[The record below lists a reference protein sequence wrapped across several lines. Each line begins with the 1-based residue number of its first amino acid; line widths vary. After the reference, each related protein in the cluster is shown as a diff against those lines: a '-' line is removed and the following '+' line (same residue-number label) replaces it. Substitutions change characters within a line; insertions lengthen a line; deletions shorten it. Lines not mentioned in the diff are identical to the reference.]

1 LRVEAGARRPHG
13 GVDLRL
19 ARLGNLGERLLGRRI
34 GEAVAL
40 GGAPPFV
47 PDQQVGLHRPLN
59 SATRFSTYAAMP
71 SFASSLWN
79 SCCCS
84 SRSSVSPLSN
94 GTSAPDCTARL
105 IKPTAL
111 EALLGGQNCLAY
123 RTTCSQ
129 NPSAGKT
136 SCTRPI
142 SFARSNENVS
152 PLTIISIARGLP
164 TMRASRCV
172 PPVPGSTPRF
182 TSGRPTL
189 FWLSLASRRSHAI
202 AISRPPPTVWPLS
215 AAIVSLGV
223 CSRRLRVSFACR
235 QKKYL

>member
-1 LRVEAGARRPHG
+1 
-13 GVDLRL
+13 
-19 ARLGNLGERLLGRRI
+19 
-34 GEAVAL
+34 
-40 GGAPPFV
+40 
-47 PDQQVGLHRPLN
+47 
-59 SATRFSTYAAMP
+59 MP

-105 IKPTAL
+105 IRPTAL

-152 PLTIISIARGLP
+152 PLTIDRKSTRLNSSHGYISYAVFCLKKKKKNIHSKTSLDRIITP
-164 TMRASRCV
+164 HKT
-172 PPVPGSTPRF
+172 STHC
-182 TSGRPTL
+182 L
-189 FWLSLASRRSHAI
+189 
-202 AISRPPPTVWPLS
+202 
-215 AAIVSLGV
+215 
-223 CSRRLRVSFACR
+223 
-235 QKKYL
+235 Y